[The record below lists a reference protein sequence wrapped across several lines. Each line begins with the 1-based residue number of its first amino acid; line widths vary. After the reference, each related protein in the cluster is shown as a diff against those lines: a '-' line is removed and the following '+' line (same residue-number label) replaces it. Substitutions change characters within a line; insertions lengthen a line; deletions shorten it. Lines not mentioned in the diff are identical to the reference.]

1 MAKIVIFEKWAV
13 ERTKWSSLIA
23 IGDGLK
29 AKEIKFDYYLPNCF
43 RPERGEVPEADIIFS
58 WGFNH
63 FEIHEY
69 YKGKAKIILVD
80 RGFLRR
86 DLDYRYIVR
95 SNRLP
100 QNCSPDRYKMLG
112 ISQVKSPG
120 PKSSHVLIC
129 TQNHHKEW
137 YQKAISNI
145 HANIKPGRRIK
156 VREFN
161 SDVPFEKD
169 LKGAHA
175 LVSYNSTCLY
185 QAISQGIPVFCD
197 PSCLASEV
205 AEIDLSKI
213 ESPKIVDNTQFLNN
227 LAYSQWTLEEM
238 RRGDFVDYLLP
249 EAKIMSESTAKPSSG
264 DVLAQAINE
273 QIASKPQVDKDIKLP
288 IGK

>member
-1 MAKIVIFEKWAV
+1 MTKIVIFEKWAV

-29 AKEIKFDYYLPNCF
+29 AKEVKFDYYLPNCF
-43 RPERGEVPEADIIFS
+43 HPERGEAPEVDIIFT
-58 WGFNH
+58 WGFNY
-63 FEIHEY
+63 FNIQEY
-69 YKGKAKIILVD
+69 YKGKAKVVLVD

-100 QNCSPDRYKMLG
+100 LNCSPDRYERLG
-112 ISQVKSPG
+112 IVQAKSPG

-129 TQNHHKEW
+129 TQNHHAEW
-137 YQKAISNI
+137 YQNADAVIR
-145 HANIKPGRRIK
+145 ANAKSDRK
-156 VREFN
+156 VKIRKYDSEI
-161 SDVPFEKD
+161 PFEKD

-205 AEIDLSKI
+205 AETDLTKI
-213 ESPKIVDNTQFLNN
+213 ETPRIVDSTQFLNN
-227 LAYSQWTLEEM
+227 LAYSQWTLDEM
-238 RRGDFVDYLLP
+238 RRGDFVDVLLP
-249 EAKIMSESTAKPSSG
+249 EAKIMAAAKAKPGSG
-264 DVLAQAINE
+264 NTLTQAINE
-273 QIASKPQVDKDIKLP
+273 QIASVTTVKA
-288 IGK
+288 